1 MKIRLIAWARRKV
14 GADWENFVEGDIVED
29 DSPWSERLVR
39 IGAAVQIDELETA
52 ESAEDAENADAN
64 DTDESE
70 DEPTPAPVTEPV
82 DEESADDAP
91 AEDVKRPA
99 KTAPV
104 DTWRKYAES
113 LGVEVKGLSKQEI
126 IAATQ

>member
-1 MKIRLIAWARRKV
+1 M
-14 GADWENFVEGDIVED
+14 
-29 DSPWSERLVR
+29 
-39 IGAAVQIDELETA
+39 QIDELETA
-52 ESAEDAENADAN
+52 EPAEDAENADAN
-64 DTDESE
+64 GTDESE
-70 DEPTPAPVTEPV
+70 DESAD
-82 DEESADDAP
+82 DEYADDESADDEP
-91 AEDVKRPA
+91 VEDVKRPA

>member
-1 MKIRLIAWARRKV
+1 MKIRLIAWARRKA

-29 DSPWSERLVR
+29 DSPWAERLVR

-52 ESAEDAENADAN
+52 EPDEDAENADAK

-70 DEPTPAPVTEPV
+70 DEPVEGEPAGEVE
-82 DEESADDAP
+82 
-91 AEDVKRPA
+91 RPA

>member
-29 DSPWSERLVR
+29 DSPWAERLVR

-52 ESAEDAENADAN
+52 EPAEDAENADAN
-64 DTDESE
+64 GTDESE
-70 DEPTPAPVTEPV
+70 DESAD
-82 DEESADDAP
+82 DEYADDESADDEP
-91 AEDVKRPA
+91 VEDVKRPA

>member
-1 MKIRLIAWARRKV
+1 MKIRLIAWARRKA

-29 DSPWSERLVR
+29 DSPWAERLVR

-52 ESAEDAENADAN
+52 EPAEDAENADAN
-64 DTDESE
+64 GTDESE
-70 DEPTPAPVTEPV
+70 DE
-82 DEESADDAP
+82 SADDEP
-91 AEDVKRPA
+91 VEDVKRPA

>member
-1 MKIRLIAWARRKV
+1 MKIRLVAWARRKV

-39 IGAAVQIDELETA
+39 IGAAVQIDELETT
-52 ESAEDAENADAN
+52 ESDEDAENADAN
-64 DTDESE
+64 DADESE
-70 DEPTPAPVTEPV
+70 DGPETTEP
-82 DEESADDAP
+82 AA
-91 AEDVKRPA
+91 DVKRPA

-113 LGVEVKGLSKQEI
+113 MGVEVKGLSKQEI